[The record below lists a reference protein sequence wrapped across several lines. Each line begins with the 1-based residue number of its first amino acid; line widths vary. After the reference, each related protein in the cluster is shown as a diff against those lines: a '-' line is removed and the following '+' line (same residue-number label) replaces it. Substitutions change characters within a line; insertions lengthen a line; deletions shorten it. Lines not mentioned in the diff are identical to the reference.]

1 MLISGP
7 GFLTVRVT
15 EGVRLFGSPLHR
27 GLTGI
32 HLLGFDDVLCYS
44 DFVRE
49 QGI

>member
-7 GFLTVRVT
+7 GFLTVRVI
-15 EGVRLFGSPLHR
+15 EGVRLFGSPR
-27 GLTGI
+27 QRSFTGI
-32 HLLGFDDVLCYS
+32 HLLGFDDVLCCS